1 MQKERKFAK
10 KDSPEFEE
18 TAAETDAVKF
28 ASGKQNPKK
37 QKRTRSG
44 GKKKNKKKYTDKM
57 NPFPSSSQSCLSAEE
72 LVCLEDS
79 SLSNGKEETVLLNC
93 SVEKNAE
100 NTKDLKPLSDCSG
113 EEEHEDTCSAS
124 SCSEVLPSKKTSQER
139 TLYTRREQVDNERDL
154 CELFAPVHPYE
165 TEEEANGN
173 RKSEPVSLEVSSWG
187 YTFND
192 VKSMGNK
199 NLDLSEAQKSG
210 DTMQANINSI
220 A

>member
-10 KDSPEFEE
+10 KDTPEFEE

-37 QKRTRSG
+37 QKRTRRG

-57 NPFPSSSQSCLSAEE
+57 NPFPSSSESCLSAEE

-100 NTKDLKPLSDCSG
+100 NTKDLKPLSDSSG
-113 EEEHEDTCSAS
+113 EEVSMKIHV
-124 SCSEVLPSKKTSQER
+124 VLPHAVKFCHPRKHLKKGHSILVE
-139 TLYTRREQVDNERDL
+139 
-154 CELFAPVHPYE
+154 
-165 TEEEANGN
+165 N
-173 RKSEPVSLEVSSWG
+173 RLTMKEICVNFSHQFIHMRQRKKPMVTGKV
-187 YTFND
+187 
-192 VKSMGNK
+192 
-199 NLDLSEAQKSG
+199 NL
-210 DTMQANINSI
+210 
-220 A
+220 